1 MHHSQMMKKVY
12 LLPDLQVEDNVLSQ
26 LFQMLLLNLQQYEM
40 LQQNLQI
47 KLEEG

>member
-1 MHHSQMMKKVY
+1 MMKKVY